1 MPGAPPTP
9 ETSPTPPLITSLSL
23 EIRAQDSA
31 TFAKD
36 TLARWKAA
44 EQRGNQKAA
53 DYIAYLDRQ
62 RSYLPDNLRP
72 NAAMQ
77 MHRLS
82 VSLVTDLKA
91 DLAAQV
97 PMPTT
102 YKDLRDRV
110 LILEENL
117 RSKKRIL
124 STAGH
129 TSGTGSKR
137 DRHNTDDNEDNHSH
151 PQRTRGSRR
160 GLGTR
165 PGGYRNQR
173 GGSRADNNGT
183 PATGSNVE
191 ESRQA
196 RRQRRDERAD
206 DGSCFECGK
215 TGHWAK
221 DCPEK
226 SKNT

>member
-72 NAAMQ
+72 NEAMQ

-137 DRHNTDDNEDNHSH
+137 DRHNPDDNEDNHSH